1 VIVLLLLSCGRPA
14 PSPSAPV
21 VPASCG
27 LPPLAVIPTSV
38 YPCPSK
44 ADVETINAEIPIVI
58 RADPTAGTQACR
70 ATDGSADLT
79 DEQKLLYLQLLYMRR
94 LSFSQPLPWTNQRLY
109 DWFRGTIRGISMEVG
124 NGESNCSSQEKII
137 HLVYKPGYVRG
148 PLTLERLDP
157 EGLVH
162 EARHAVGF
170 PHTCGALDR
179 TVDQMG
185 AFGVQYLFLN
195 LMATASGEPLE
206 DRGYYAMRAWELRTS
221 AFCDEC
227 AK

>member
-1 VIVLLLLSCGRPA
+1 M
-14 PSPSAPV
+14 
-21 VPASCG
+21 
-27 LPPLAVIPTSV
+27 
-38 YPCPSK
+38 
-44 ADVETINAEIPIVI
+44 I

-70 ATDGSADLT
+70 ATDGSANLT

-137 HLVYKPGYVRG
+137 HLVYKPGYMRG

-170 PHTCGALDR
+170 PIPVEPWTAPSTR
-179 TVDQMG
+179 WERSEFM
-185 AFGVQYLFLN
+185 LFLN

-206 DRGYYAMRAWELRTS
+206 DRGY
-221 AFCDEC
+221 
-227 AK
+227 